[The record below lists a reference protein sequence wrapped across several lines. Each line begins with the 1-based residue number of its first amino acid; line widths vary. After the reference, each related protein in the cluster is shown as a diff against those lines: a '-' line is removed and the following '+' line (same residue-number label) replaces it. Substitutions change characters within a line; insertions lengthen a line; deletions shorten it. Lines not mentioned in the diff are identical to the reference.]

1 MQNVLVTGAT
11 RGLGQ
16 MLALRLVDEGYRV
29 IGTGRGNTPP
39 SDWPALEKL
48 IYASLDLEDTDFHS
62 FILNLQETHG
72 PLYAL
77 VNNAASGLGRVLAT
91 MHESEITKL
100 VAVNLT
106 STILLTKYAIRS
118 MLLQET
124 GRVVNVA
131 SVIATTGFKGLSV
144 YGATKAG
151 LLGFT
156 QSLAR
161 EVGAAGITV
170 NSVSPGF
177 METEM
182 TSGMGSADLER
193 IRRRSPMKR
202 LITPNDVAGVIK
214 LLLSEEGAN
223 ITGVDIKIDAGSSV

>member
-62 FILNLQETHG
+62 FILNLQESHG

-106 STILLTKYAIRS
+106 STILLTKDAIRS

>member
-1 MQNVLVTGAT
+1 
-11 RGLGQ
+11 
-16 MLALRLVDEGYRV
+16 
-29 IGTGRGNTPP
+29 
-39 SDWPALEKL
+39 
-48 IYASLDLEDTDFHS
+48 
-62 FILNLQETHG
+62 
-72 PLYAL
+72 
-77 VNNAASGLGRVLAT
+77 
-91 MHESEITKL
+91 
-100 VAVNLT
+100 T